1 MATDLPDRTTARRRA
16 DHTGSEE
23 PLIPAEP
30 PGPVAPGDP
39 VSRRAV
45 VAGSVALGVS
55 VVLASTTGDF
65 GVLVA
70 LLVAGAFGVIAIATG
85 FRRFV
90 HFFVAACLLRPLVDL
105 TAGPRGQG
113 VSVTEIFGIAVLA
126 VMLLWLFTQRRL
138 LVERVVAPL
147 PLALLAIIAI
157 FTLSTLGSP
166 DLGEGLGSTL
176 RMTAGIA
183 VFFVVD
189 LLLVTRRLSLRDVVQ
204 LVLAVAAIPLLYPFL
219 GVLGVQV
226 THQKDGFTALK
237 SVFYLSN
244 NFAHFLVP
252 LLVIGAAY
260 VLRSQGRDR
269 VLALAFCA
277 LVGAELI
284 LSQTRGAWLGAL
296 VGVLVVCVLLNRK
309 LLLVGL
315 AGVVLAGLFVPQV
328 NTRLADLEPDSDQPY
343 AENSLTWR
351 LDQWARLWPAADD
364 SPVLGSGPG
373 TAVLLTG
380 KEAHNDYMKMLV
392 DTGVLGLAAYLVFVI
407 GAIVVAWRALRRVR
421 RLARSDPDAAAAHPW
436 VEALFAGIF
445 AYALAAA
452 AAAAGENLI
461 DNVTFLWTA
470 LPLFAAAGWAL
481 RAEPEQLT
489 LARPTT

>member
-1 MATDLPDRTTARRRA
+1 MATDLPERA
-16 DHTGSEE
+16 PDAVAE
-23 PLIPAEP
+23 PLVPAEP
-30 PGPVAPGDP
+30 PGPVSPGEP
-39 VSRRAV
+39 LSRTAV
-45 VAGSVALGVS
+45 VGGALALGVA

-65 GVLVA
+65 GVLIA
-70 LLVAGAFGVIAIATG
+70 LLVAATFGVIAIATG

-90 HFFVAACLLRPLVDL
+90 HFFIAACMLRPLVDL

-126 VMLLWLFTQRRL
+126 VMVLWLFTQRRL
-138 LVERVVAPL
+138 LVDRLRGPL
-147 PLALLAIIAI
+147 PLALLAIIAV
-157 FTLSTLGSP
+157 FSLSTLGSP
-166 DLGEGLGSTL
+166 DLGEGFGSTL

-189 LLLVTRRLSLRDVVQ
+189 LLLATRRMSLRDVVL

-219 GVLGVQV
+219 GLLGVQV

-252 LLVIGAAY
+252 LLVVGAAY
-260 VLRSQGRDR
+260 VLRTQGRDR
-269 VLALAFCA
+269 LLALAFCA
-277 LVGAELI
+277 VVGVELI
-284 LSQTRGAWLGAL
+284 LSQTRGAWLGAM
-296 VGVLVVCVLLNRK
+296 VGVLVVCVLLNRR

-328 NTRLADLEPDSDQPY
+328 NTRLADLEPDADQPY

-351 LDQWARLWPAADD
+351 LDQWQRLWPAADD
-364 SPVLGSGPG
+364 SPVLGGGPG

-380 KEAHNDYMKMLV
+380 KEAHNDYVKMLV
-392 DTGVLGLAAYLVFVI
+392 DTGVLGLAAYLAFVV

-421 RLARSDPDAAAAHPW
+421 RLARSSPRAPVAHPW
-436 VEALFAGIF
+436 VEALFAGVF
-445 AYALAAA
+445 AYSLAAA

-470 LPLFAAAGWAL
+470 LPLFAVAGWAL

-489 LARPTT
+489 LHRPPS